1 MKLPERDELY
11 LRDMLT
17 YAREAVAFAQETTL
31 ESLKNKNDSK
41 TLLAVERAVEI
52 IGEAAK
58 SVSPATKEL
67 LPQLPWR
74 DMARTR
80 DVFAHHY
87 FKIDVEILW
96 RIVQEDL
103 PVVIEALE
111 AILGE

>member
-1 MKLPERDELY
+1 MKLLSATELY
-11 LRDMLT
+11 LREMLI
-17 YAREAVAFAQETTL
+17 YAGKAVAFAQETTL
-31 ESLKNKNDSK
+31 ESLNKDDSK

-52 IGEAAK
+52 VGEAAK

-96 RIVQEDL
+96 RICSGRL
-103 PVVIEALE
+103 APW
-111 AILGE
+111 